1 MKKFITLLAAISVFC
16 VGNIAAQSA
25 DYAHWS
31 VAIKGGIN
39 YYRIKPDLGQPDW
52 STFETRVNNASWSL
66 PIISIDYTVN
76 PYYGFGLEGGWF
88 NYNREGLKGSTIDLM
103 FNNSVNLSN
112 LLAPTRQGFWKKST
126 FYGNAALGIGFFKN
140 KPIGS
145 LSAMKETDGIS
156 PIVVAGLE
164 YNYNFNSHLAL
175 ILEGQYR
182 AYLRDGLGIAPATSW
197 NDDGFSANIGLH
209 LKFHGENKTHVRD
222 ASVGEYYSDLFGG
235 KTAAAEVPAIA
246 SNENRI
252 KALEDKINDLQ
263 AQLAGLSK
271 KLNDLEGKP
280 TDSAD
285 QNPEIAR
292 LNDKIKQLENDLNNK
307 ASGTQV
313 TASFDEI
320 RFSTGSAKLTGD
332 SEYVLARI
340 VHTLKDG
347 AGNRKIRIFGF
358 TDNVGSADFNLRLS
372 QQRAEAVKSFLVS
385 HGVAEDNI
393 IEVKGM
399 GMANPIADNSFAA
412 GRAQNRRVSFVIQ

>member
-1 MKKFITLLAAISVFC
+1 MKKFITLLVAMSVFC

-31 VAIKGGIN
+31 VAVKGGIN
-39 YYRIKPDLGQPDW
+39 YYRIKPDAGRPDW
-52 STFETRVNNASWSL
+52 SMFETRVNNASWSL

-76 PYYGFGLEGGWF
+76 PYYGFGFEGGWF
-88 NYNREGLKGSTIDLM
+88 NYNREGLKGSTIDIM

-126 FYGNAALGIGFFKN
+126 FYGNAALGVGFHKN

-145 LSAMKETDGIS
+145 LNAMKETDGIT
-156 PIVVAGLE
+156 PIVVTGLE
-164 YNYNFNSHLAL
+164 YNYNFTSHLAL

-182 AYLRDGLGIAPATSW
+182 AYLVDGLGIAPPTNW
-197 NDDGFSANIGLH
+197 NDDGFAANIGLR
-209 LKFHGENKTHVRD
+209 LKFHGKNKTHVRD
-222 ASVGEYYSDLFGG
+222 ASVGEYYADLFGG

-246 SNENRI
+246 SNEGKI

-263 AQLAGLSK
+263 NQLAALSK
-271 KLNDLEGKP
+271 KLDGMAGKP
-280 TDSAD
+280 ADSAD
-285 QNPEIAR
+285 PNPEIAR
-292 LNDKIKQLENDLNNK
+292 LNDKIRQLENDLNNK
-307 ASGTQV
+307 AIGTQV

-340 VHTLKDG
+340 VHILKDG
-347 AGNRKIRIFGF
+347 AGSRKIRIFGY

-372 QQRAEAVKSFLVS
+372 QQRAEAVKNFLIF
-385 HGVAEDNI
+385 HGVAEESI

-399 GMANPIADNSFAA
+399 GMANPIADNRFAA
-412 GRAQNRRVSFVIQ
+412 GRAQNRRVSFVIE